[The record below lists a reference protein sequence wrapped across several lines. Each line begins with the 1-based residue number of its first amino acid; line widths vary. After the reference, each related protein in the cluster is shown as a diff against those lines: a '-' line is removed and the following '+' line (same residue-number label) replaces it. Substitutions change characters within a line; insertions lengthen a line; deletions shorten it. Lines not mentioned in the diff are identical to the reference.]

1 MSGGDYSG
9 RHRPPAPDLRAQ
21 VAVIE
26 HRTLDLV
33 DEVRALRDTLDAVD
47 SRLTVLVTQRDE
59 AEKGREREHR
69 KLEKWKTAGLS
80 VLGGLALALI
90 GWLAKIALAVQTARV
105 LPGP

>member
-9 RHRPPAPDLRAQ
+9 RHRAPAPDLRSQ

-33 DEVRALRDTLDAVD
+33 DEVRSLRAVVDTLD

-59 AEKGREREHR
+59 AEKGQEREHK
-69 KLEKWKTAGLS
+69 KLERWKTAGLS

-90 GWLAKIALAVQTARV
+90 GWLAKIALVVQSAKV
-105 LPGP
+105 LSPP